1 VLPYKHFNK
10 LSTSISTTANASS
23 ISKQVLKVF
32 LIGHAHF
39 SEQYYSHFLG
49 EECHKILLTSVVG
62 HHTQFL
68 CAHILSTK
76 LSASITSGFAEQDMT
91 FERLKCKQGLAGL

>member
-1 VLPYKHFNK
+1 MLEVFKHDP
-10 LSTSISTTANASS
+10 
-23 ISKQVLKVF
+23 
-32 LIGHAHF
+32 IGHAHF
-39 SEQYYSHFLG
+39 SEQHYTHFLG

-68 CAHILSTK
+68 CVHILSTK
-76 LSASITSGFAEQDMT
+76 ISASITSGFAEQDMT